1 MKKKVVV
8 YTTKKCPDYR
18 IPNRWPNGV
27 PAVYDCAGNLVCIC
41 PEDHGVAF
49 ADGIARSLN
58 IQSDSLLEKAK

>member
-8 YTTKKCPDYR
+8 YTARPCTAYR
-18 IPNRWPNGV
+18 LPTWPNGV

-49 ADGIARSLN
+49 AEGIAASLN
-58 IQSDSLLEKAK
+58 VQSDSLLEQG